1 MTTDNRYTSIAIAL
15 HWLIAMMLISL
26 VFFGWYMEDLR
37 ELALS
42 GSGVTLAE
50 VQFAY
55 NAHKTTGLFVLAL
68 SVLRLVWRITHR
80 PPGLPAGMTR
90 WEMMV
95 AKATHF
101 AFYAIMIGMPL
112 GGMIAASAS
121 PFPSFLFNDPSLV
134 IPKFPVPQTEAFADL
149 AGSAHGAGGW
159 AILGLTAL
167 HAAAALK
174 HQFID
179 KDGLLVR
186 MLPFLKG

>member
-15 HWLIAMMLISL
+15 HWLIAILLVSM
-26 VFFGWYMEDLR
+26 VFFGWYMDGLR
-37 ELALS
+37 DAALA
-42 GSGVTLAE
+42 GEGVSLAE
-50 VQFAY
+50 VQAAY
-55 NAHKTTGLFVLAL
+55 NAHKTTGLLVLAL
-68 SVLRLVWRITHR
+68 SILRLVWRLTHR
-80 PPGLPAGMTR
+80 PPGLPAGMTG
-90 WEMMV
+90 WEMTV

-101 AFYAIMIGMPL
+101 AFYALMIGMPL

-121 PFPSFLFNDPSLV
+121 PFPSFLFNDPTLV
-134 IPKFPVPQTEAFADL
+134 IPKLPVPQTEDFADL
-149 AGSAHGAGGW
+149 IGAAHSAGGW

-167 HAAAALK
+167 HAAAAIK